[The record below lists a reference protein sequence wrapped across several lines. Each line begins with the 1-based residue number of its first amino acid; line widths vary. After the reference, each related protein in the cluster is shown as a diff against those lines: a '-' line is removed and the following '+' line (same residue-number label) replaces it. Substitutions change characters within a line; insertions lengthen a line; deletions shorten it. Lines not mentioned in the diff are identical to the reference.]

1 VRNRTGREIV
11 LEPESTYEGRGMA
24 SINDVQQVTEDLED
38 LVGELR
44 SELQKGAD
52 FERLTQIADEIS
64 EHADNAAQT
73 FSSVNETLMARIGEL
88 GGKRSGNRKTAAA
101 SASKS

>member
-1 VRNRTGREIV
+1 
-11 LEPESTYEGRGMA
+11 MA

-44 SELQKGAD
+44 TELQKGAD
-52 FERLTQIADEIS
+52 FERLTQIADQIS

-88 GGKRSGNRKTAAA
+88 GGKRSGNRKTAA